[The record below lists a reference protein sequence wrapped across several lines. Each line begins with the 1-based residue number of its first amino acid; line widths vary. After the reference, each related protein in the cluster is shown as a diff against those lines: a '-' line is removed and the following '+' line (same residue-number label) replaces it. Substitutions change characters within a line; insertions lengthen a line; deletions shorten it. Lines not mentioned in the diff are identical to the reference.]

1 MKQKLLAFLAIAT
14 MVSAALVADAG
25 ANNGNGNNWTV
36 PITYRVYASD
46 GYVKGDTVAATSV
59 TVPAAFR
66 GRTCDL
72 QHMSGN
78 NSSVHKGTGL
88 RVVTGNSSVDIVNVE
103 SDPGAVYHASGP
115 VTLGDSVEVT
125 LVIGESTIASVN
137 GVLKFTCEPVP
148 PTTTTE
154 PPTTTTESPVT
165 TTTEP
170 PTTTTVVVT
179 TTAPPVTVVPTKPAS
194 PAVPVTATPD
204 FTG

>member
-88 RVVTGNSSVDIVNVE
+88 RVVTGNSSVDILNVE
-103 SDPGAVYHASGP
+103 SNPGAVYHASES
-115 VTLGDSVEVT
+115 VTLADTVSVM

-137 GVLKFTCEPVP
+137 GVLKFTCERTP
-148 PTTTTE
+148 PTTTVQ
-154 PPTTTTESPVT
+154 PPTTTA
-165 TTTEP
+165 
-170 PTTTTVVVT
+170 PTTTAPT
-179 TTAPPVTVVPTKPAS
+179 TTAPPVVVDPPVTPAT
-194 PAVPVTATPD
+194 PAVPVPATPQ